1 MSSNID
7 LSLQPLGNSSV
18 SRDYKD
24 RKTAVRLNP
33 LRADRSALHQAVANA
48 HMPMLCL
55 LVSYGADLNAQ
66 DDKGRTPLHECAIKG
81 NAPEAQLLLNKGAS
95 SEVKDHEN
103 LTPLQHA
110 VALGNVA
117 VVQVLLQNGA
127 DVNARHF
134 DDLLQANIDILEA
147 EGLAAGE
154 NGIN

>member
-1 MSSNID
+1 MSGNID
-7 LSLQPLGNSSV
+7 LSLQPLSNSSV
-18 SRDYKD
+18 SRDYNN

-33 LRADRSALHQAVANA
+33 LRANRSALHQAVANA

-81 NAPEAQLLLNKGAS
+81 NAPEAQFLLNKGAS

-110 VALGNVA
+110 VALGNFA
-117 VVQVLLQNGA
+117 VVQVLLHNGA

-134 DDLLQANIDILEA
+134 DSLLQANIDVLEV
-147 EGLAAGE
+147 GVLAAGVDD
-154 NGIN
+154 IN